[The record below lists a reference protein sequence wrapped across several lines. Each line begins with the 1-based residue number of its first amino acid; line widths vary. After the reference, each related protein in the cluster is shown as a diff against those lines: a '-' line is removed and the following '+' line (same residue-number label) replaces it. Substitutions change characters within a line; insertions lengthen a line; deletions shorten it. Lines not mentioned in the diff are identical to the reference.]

1 MKTKDKLLPYPVLGN
16 YDAVYP
22 MLTDDAVVMPVPQR
36 DENDYIFHIE
46 LNQRNQDITKLIGE
60 GKAEYLCEVYCK
72 NTLLRQRYTSSEPVF
87 DFRLGRKV
95 VNGHVDLEFYVVLTQ
110 DLKYTNIGF
119 NDDFAGISFDLERG
133 NILVAFPSAWFNAKI
148 ENEKMFALGSF
159 VKIKG
164 DDVQELSIDIAKDE
178 AVYIQLPRRMYE
190 QYQTTIKPNQ
200 DFTEIIISSILY
212 DSLVRLITAYDEERD
227 HEKTWADALKR
238 RIEDLNSKLH
248 KNFRLR
254 PEDAIDIADA
264 LLQKPYP
271 RLFDSLI
278 VLNEKLK
285 MKNTS
290 TEPNNDL

>member
-1 MKTKDKLLPYPVLGN
+1 M
-16 YDAVYP
+16 
-22 MLTDDAVVMPVPQR
+22 
-36 DENDYIFHIE
+36 
-46 LNQRNQDITKLIGE
+46 
-60 GKAEYLCEVYCK
+60 
-72 NTLLRQRYTSSEPVF
+72 
-87 DFRLGRKV
+87 
-95 VNGHVDLEFYVVLTQ
+95 
-110 DLKYTNIGF
+110 
-119 NDDFAGISFDLERG
+119 
-133 NILVAFPSAWFNAKI
+133 
-148 ENEKMFALGSF
+148 
-159 VKIKG
+159 
-164 DDVQELSIDIAKDE
+164 
-178 AVYIQLPRRMYE
+178 
-190 QYQTTIKPNQ
+190 
-200 DFTEIIISSILY
+200 Y

-238 RIEDLNSKLH
+238 RIEDLNGKLH